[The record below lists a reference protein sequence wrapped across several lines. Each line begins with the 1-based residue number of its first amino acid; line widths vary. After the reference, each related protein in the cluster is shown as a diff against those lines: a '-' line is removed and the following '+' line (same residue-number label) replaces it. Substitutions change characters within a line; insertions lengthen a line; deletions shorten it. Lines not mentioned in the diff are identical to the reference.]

1 MLLKKYGVE
10 YDNASRIFLPLGMLF
25 SAVAILLDRLGSNIP
40 IISFLGGIFS
50 GIGVAFLITGLAFIR
65 PSKCKPKNSSKN
77 DEE

>member
-10 YDNASRIFLPLGMLF
+10 CDNVSRIFLPLGMLF
-25 SAVAILLDRLGSNIP
+25 STIAILFDRLGSNIP
-40 IISFLGGIFS
+40 IISFLGGVFS

-65 PSKCKPKNSSKN
+65 PSKCKTKNSSKN